1 MLSKTILIAL
11 DKLKPNTIT
20 EGLILKEIIDYLIS
34 SCIISTYYTNLN
46 ISYNYNRYISVNE
59 LVTNTEKY
67 LDEDELFK
75 VNVLLSKFIEE
86 CIEEFNIYSK
96 NKVGTVLNIN
106 SCLINKNN
114 LLLST
119 EVLVMEV

>member
-1 MLSKTILIAL
+1 MLNKTILIAL

-34 SCIISTYYTNLN
+34 SCIISTYYTHLN

-75 VNVLLSKFIEE
+75 VNMLLSKFIEE

-96 NKVGTVLNIN
+96 NKVNTVLNIN